1 MKRAVSEAVLMG
13 RWAPGAVLPGEVEL
27 AAQFGVAVGTV
38 RRALAA
44 LVAEGML
51 ARRPRLG
58 TVVTGRSPEHS
69 LRFFFRYFR
78 LHGADGSLQTSR
90 AVPLALEEEAAGADV
105 ARRLEV
111 PVGAPLIRIRRLRVV
126 GEVPVMLDEYRIP
139 ATRVPGFPRDAATL
153 PELLYLRLLEDWGIR
168 LTAVREELRADLA
181 TEEECRL
188 LRLPGPV
195 ALLVIDAVCFDQAG
209 QPALLATQRA
219 QTAAHRYVNEVR

>member
-1 MKRAVSEAVLMG
+1 VKRSVSEAVLLG
-13 RWAPGAVLPGEVEL
+13 RWAPGAVLPGEVDL

-51 ARRPRLG
+51 VRRPRLG

-111 PVGAPLIRIRRLRVV
+111 PVGATLIRIRRLRVV
-126 GEVPVMLDEYRIP
+126 ADRPAMLDEYRIP
-139 ATRVPGFPRDAATL
+139 AARVPGFPRDAADL
-153 PELLYLRLLEDWGIR
+153 PELLYLRLLEEWGIR
-168 LTAVREELRADLA
+168 LTAVREELRAEVA
-181 TEEECRL
+181 TPEDRRL
-188 LRLPGPV
+188 LDLPDPA
-195 ALLVIDAVCFDQAG
+195 ALLVIEAVCFDQAG

-219 QTAAHRYVNEVR
+219 RTEAHRYINEVQ